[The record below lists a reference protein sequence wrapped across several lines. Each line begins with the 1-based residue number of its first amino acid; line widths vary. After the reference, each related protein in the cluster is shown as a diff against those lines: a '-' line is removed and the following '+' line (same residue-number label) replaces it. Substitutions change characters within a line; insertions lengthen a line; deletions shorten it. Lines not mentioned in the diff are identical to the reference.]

1 MKQLSLL
8 LLLTLLLATGIVFSA
23 PNGLDISWWTV
34 DGGAAV
40 PELNG
45 GSYALQGTT
54 GQSDAGML
62 SNGRFTLNGGYWN
75 TSISDPAYTVYLP
88 IVLKP

>member
-34 DGGAAV
+34 DGGGAV
-40 PELNG
+40 PELSG
-45 GSYALQGTT
+45 GSYALQGTV
-54 GQSDAGML
+54 GQADAGEL
-62 SNGRFTLNGGYWN
+62 SNGRFALDGGYWN
-75 TSISDPAYTVYLP
+75 TSISHSKYTVYLP